1 METPY
6 FLEAFVG
13 LGGEDITWLQM
24 SVRAVLI
31 FLFGVVLVRLA
42 GKRAFGSWS
51 ALDIILSIILGSSLS
66 RALTGNAPFV
76 QTLVAM
82 TVLVLLYR
90 LTAAGTARAPFLGTL
105 VKGQAARLIRDGEVD
120 RAALRRHRLG
130 DHDLEE
136 ALRSSGVDDPA
147 QVREAW
153 IERGGQI
160 SVLKR

>member
-6 FLEAFVG
+6 VLEAFVG

-24 SVRAVLI
+24 SVRAVLV
-31 FLFGVVLVRLA
+31 FLAGVALVRLA
-42 GKRAFGSWS
+42 GKRAFGNWS

-90 LTAAGTARAPFLGTL
+90 LVASGTARFHGLGRL
-105 VKGQAARLIRDGEVD
+105 VKGEAAKLISEGEVD

-136 ALRSSGVDDPA
+136 ALRSPGVNDPSE
-147 QVREAW
+147 VRAAY
-153 IERGGQI
+153 IERGGDI